1 MIVFCPN
8 ASNKAAPFP
17 FSLTLTLSLLTLLQ
31 IEVSEKQKG
40 EKKNLSLWNYV
51 KAETSSQ
58 IIKSEVPLYCADSG
72 WTGVWG
78 NKGRGGEGRSEWEQ
92 RKIGYRGKHER
103 RRDGLKKDEEG
114 RREKKEKSMLICF
127 LLVIQIF
134 STDTLVPWNYA
145 DKGGKI
151 KGDFK
156 SQTTVCTGLHV
167 KKKKKKNRES
177 NCSLHFW
184 LFLFI
189 CISNFYWS
197 CQDKKKL
204 CFCIFQRLSVL

>member
-72 WTGVWG
+72 WTGV
-78 NKGRGGEGRSEWEQ
+78 
-92 RKIGYRGKHER
+92 
-103 RRDGLKKDEEG
+103 
-114 RREKKEKSMLICF
+114 
-127 LLVIQIF
+127 
-134 STDTLVPWNYA
+134 
-145 DKGGKI
+145 
-151 KGDFK
+151 
-156 SQTTVCTGLHV
+156 
-167 KKKKKKNRES
+167 
-177 NCSLHFW
+177 
-184 LFLFI
+184 
-189 CISNFYWS
+189 
-197 CQDKKKL
+197 
-204 CFCIFQRLSVL
+204 